1 VNGERGLPRE
11 GGFLSRSLVRKAP
24 FTVYRLPFTLFLLTA
39 CGGLSPFR
47 GRAVVGRDA
56 YLVFVADGSG
66 GQSDLFAVRGDGG
79 PVFPLTYS
87 SVPESAPAVSPDGGA
102 VAFLRGHAA
111 ADPHPG
117 VVWVLNLLS
126 GAERQLDLPRQSSPA
141 DRVGWSRDGRF
152 LYVRAG
158 RVTYRLSVPPA
169 AAAPQPVTG
178 PEWFR
183 AESSFAV
190 LLGDPPFGRIVPCGV
205 ELCVQGPGGEP
216 APLAPGAHD
225 AARWGTDSVG
235 YLVGADLVVRPVGP
249 GRARVVEWSEVPGR
263 PRELTYFAGG
273 SVNGER

>member
-1 VNGERGLPRE
+1 MRGH
-11 GGFLSRSLVRKAP
+11 
-24 FTVYRLPFTLFLLTA
+24 
-39 CGGLSPFR
+39 
-47 GRAVVGRDA
+47 AVVGRDA
-56 YLVFVADGSG
+56 YLVFVANGSG

-87 SVPESAPAVSPDGGA
+87 SVPERAPALSPDGGT

-126 GAERQLDLPRQSSPA
+126 GAERELDLPRQSSPA

-158 RVTYRLSVPPA
+158 RVTYRLSVGPG
-169 AAAPQPVTG
+169 AAAPRPVSG

-190 LLGDPPFGRIVPCGV
+190 LLGDPPFGRIVPCGA
-205 ELCVQGPGGEP
+205 ELCVQGPSGDP
-216 APLAPGAHD
+216 ASLASGAHD
-225 AARWGTDSVG
+225 AARWGADSVA
-235 YLVGADLVVRPVGP
+235 YLLGADLVVRPVGP
-249 GRARVVEWSEVPGR
+249 GRVREVVWSEVPGR
-263 PRELTYFAGG
+263 PRELTYFP
-273 SVNGER
+273 GEQREK